1 MAPGPSVRTVPTY
14 TRGAVKL
21 EVPDKALQ
29 EADTRVPGTPGAGAH
44 LRDRAASP
52 KPQERAPEAG
62 EPKRERTPFRKG
74 LFSGRDQSRGSDRD
88 RQSSRGSGDDGSRRR
103 DHPRGAT
110 PATATGGERD
120 VQLTPR
126 DPAKLKQEIVELK
139 KVMEADA
146 NRMKKGKIPIWL
158 TTRVKKRKAKLER
171 LEAMLA

>member
-1 MAPGPSVRTVPTY
+1 
-14 TRGAVKL
+14 
-21 EVPDKALQ
+21 
-29 EADTRVPGTPGAGAH
+29 
-44 LRDRAASP
+44 
-52 KPQERAPEAG
+52 
-62 EPKRERTPFRKG
+62 
-74 LFSGRDQSRGSDRD
+74 
-88 RQSSRGSGDDGSRRR
+88 
-103 DHPRGAT
+103 
-110 PATATGGERD
+110 